1 MRMTSGGKEVA
12 NRRDGA
18 CSYCAF
24 RGNAM
29 GSDPMVTNCHNKNG
43 PAIRFQNSMK

>member
-12 NRRDGA
+12 NRRDGV
-18 CSYCAF
+18 CRYCAF

-29 GSDPMVTNCHNKNG
+29 GPDPMVTSCHNKNG
-43 PAIRFQNSMK
+43 SAVRFQNSMK